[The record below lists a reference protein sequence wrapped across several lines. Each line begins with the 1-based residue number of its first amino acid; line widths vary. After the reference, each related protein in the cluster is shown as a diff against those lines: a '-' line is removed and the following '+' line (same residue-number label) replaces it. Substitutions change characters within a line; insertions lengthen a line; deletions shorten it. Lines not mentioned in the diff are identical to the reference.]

1 MTTYPHRYGDTDR
14 GLEHYATA
22 CVASAAILRSE
33 GHQLEAA
40 DLEAEARLA
49 LHHLDH
55 PEPDPMATEPD
66 PVASELDQ
74 DPNEYGP
81 AWWR

>member
-14 GLEHYATA
+14 DLEHYATA

-40 DLEAEARLA
+40 DLEAEASQAR
-49 LHHLDH
+49 HQLDH
-55 PEPDPMATEPD
+55 PEPDPVATELDPD
-66 PVASELDQ
+66 DYSPE
-74 DPNEYGP
+74 
-81 AWWR
+81 WWR

>member
-14 GLEHYATA
+14 DLEHYATA

-40 DLEAEARLA
+40 DLEAAARQA
-49 LHHLDH
+49 RHQLDH
-55 PEPDPMATEPD
+55 REPDTAT
-66 PVASELDQ
+66 AELDQ

>member
-1 MTTYPHRYGDTDR
+1 MTIFPHRYGDTDR
-14 GLEHYATA
+14 DLEHYATA

-40 DLEAEARLA
+40 DLEAAASQAR
-49 LHHLDH
+49 HQLDH
-55 PEPDPMATEPD
+55 REPDTATPEPDPDDYP
-66 PVASELDQ
+66 
-74 DPNEYGP
+74 P

>member
-14 GLEHYATA
+14 DLEHYATA

-33 GHQLEAA
+33 GHQRQAA
-40 DLEAEARLA
+40 DLEAAARQA
-49 LHHLDH
+49 RRQLDH
-55 PEPDPMATEPD
+55 REPHTATAEPDPD
-66 PVASELDQ
+66 G
-74 DPNEYGP
+74 YGP

>member
-33 GHQLEAA
+33 GHPLEAA
-40 DLEAEARLA
+40 DLEAEAIQARHQLG
-49 LHHLDH
+49 H
-55 PEPDPMATEPD
+55 PEPDPVAT
-66 PVASELDQ
+66 ELDQ
-74 DPNEYGP
+74 DPNDHGP

>member
-14 GLEHYATA
+14 DLEHYATA

-40 DLEAEARLA
+40 DLEAEARQA
-49 LHHLDH
+49 RHQLDH
-55 PEPDPMATEPD
+55 REPDTATAEPDPD
-66 PVASELDQ
+66 D
-74 DPNEYGP
+74 YGP

>member
-14 GLEHYATA
+14 DLEHYATA

-33 GHQLEAA
+33 GHQRQAA
-40 DLEAEARLA
+40 DLEAEARQA
-49 LHHLDH
+49 RHHLKH
-55 PEPDPMATEPD
+55 PEPDSVAT
-66 PVASELDQ
+66 ELDQ

>member
-40 DLEAEARLA
+40 DLEAEANQARDQLN
-49 LHHLDH
+49 H
-55 PEPDPMATEPD
+55 PEPDP
-66 PVASELDQ
+66 VAIELDQ
-74 DPNEYGP
+74 DPVEYGP
-81 AWWR
+81 RWWR

>member
-14 GLEHYATA
+14 DLEHYATA

-49 LHHLDH
+49 RHQVDHL
-55 PEPDPMATEPD
+55 EPDTAT
-66 PVASELDQ
+66 AELDL

>member
-14 GLEHYATA
+14 DLEHYATA

-49 LHHLDH
+49 RHQLDH
-55 PEPDPMATEPD
+55 PEPEPVATEPD
-66 PVASELDQ
+66 PDT
-74 DPNEYGP
+74 DEYGP
-81 AWWR
+81 EWWR

>member
-14 GLEHYATA
+14 DLEHYATA

-40 DLEAEARLA
+40 DLEAEAQLA
-49 LHHLDH
+49 LTAIDYPDQHH
-55 PEPDPMATEPD
+55 
-66 PVASELDQ
+66 ELDPGGRSYLELET
-74 DPNEYGP
+74 DVPG
-81 AWWR
+81 WWR

>member
-14 GLEHYATA
+14 DLEHYATA

-40 DLEAEARLA
+40 DLEAEARQA
-49 LHHLDH
+49 RHQLDH
-55 PEPDPMATEPD
+55 REPEPVATE
-66 PVASELDQ
+66 LDS
-74 DPNEYGP
+74 DDCSPE
-81 AWWR
+81 WWR